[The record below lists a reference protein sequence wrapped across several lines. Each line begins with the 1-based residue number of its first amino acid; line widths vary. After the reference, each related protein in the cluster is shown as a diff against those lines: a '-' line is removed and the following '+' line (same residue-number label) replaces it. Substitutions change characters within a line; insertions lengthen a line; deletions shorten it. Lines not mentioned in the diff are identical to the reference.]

1 MNLADL
7 HRIRD
12 AIAEG
17 LEVRRGCIITDEIV
31 RDRAANITE
40 YLRPIIEDLIT
51 AALRDAARGEVV
63 GPLIDGARPRE
74 EMAGDG
80 GPRVGFAVGS
90 TGRHLEDLEAEDVA
104 IGTVRPPA
112 KGNDDA

>member
-1 MNLADL
+1 MNLTDL

-31 RDRAANITE
+31 RDRSNNICE

-63 GPLIDGARPRE
+63 VGSIGFTGETARRLEDVTTCRCCDAICADGLCVLCSDAGCEPNGTRPRHE
-74 EMAGDG
+74 
-80 GPRVGFAVGS
+80 R
-90 TGRHLEDLEAEDVA
+90 TGQ
-104 IGTVRPPA
+104 
-112 KGNDDA
+112 